1 MPLQT
6 QKVGPHE
13 REPSFAL
20 APYHEGEVAKVI
32 WSATASLGGQMDL
45 RKLDRS
51 RVLPTINVNWRISSF
66 RVLLLSYKDRLYSIL
81 LIAIE
86 PLSLLLQVFLEYL
99 LMVVVQKQMILRKIK
114 GFAKALIATADTRCL
129 KIKGKVS
136 FNISSEASYI
146 YILSGQK
153 FIMPKLKNT
162 SETFWV
168 IFKQCAIEAPP

>member
-32 WSATASLGGQMDL
+32 WSATASLEGQMDL

-66 RVLLLSYKDRLYSIL
+66 RVVSYKDLSTTSTTFHSLHCTIPSIFG
-81 LIAIE
+81 IPSNGGSA
-86 PLSLLLQVFLEYL
+86 
-99 LMVVVQKQMILRKIK
+99 K
-114 GFAKALIATADTRCL
+114 G
-129 KIKGKVS
+129 
-136 FNISSEASYI
+136 
-146 YILSGQK
+146 
-153 FIMPKLKNT
+153 
-162 SETFWV
+162 
-168 IFKQCAIEAPP
+168 

>member
-32 WSATASLGGQMDL
+32 WSATASLEGQMDL

-129 KIKGKVS
+129 KSTSI
-136 FNISSEASYI
+136 FSEDFRYF
-146 YILSGQK
+146 ILYK
-153 FIMPKLKNT
+153 R
-162 SETFWV
+162 
-168 IFKQCAIEAPP
+168 KQCDILQIPQFCLDTEQMRS